1 MSKLSTLLVAVRKI
15 SSAVSRSEF
24 AEETI
29 ESLAQLILG
38 VEGLINPLVLRR
50 TSIESFEV
58 ISGHLEYYAAVRA
71 REIDLRKGEMIN
83 AFVLDEENETIIKQ
97 VNLLRSVKTIPND
110 ANYSNPDGRLNNL
123 EARLESR
130 FTELQEQQK
139 ALKIELERKLQ
150 DLETK
155 LPEKVEPLTA
165 FNEWDLDKLSKGL
178 KKGGIPSKQALKIAQ
193 AVIDHRP
200 FESLSDIVNKVK
212 VPRGKQ
218 TIKAI
223 NAEKM
228 LEIIDNW

>member
-15 SSAVSRSEF
+15 SSPVSRSEF
-24 AEETI
+24 SEETI

-97 VNLLRSVKTIPND
+97 VNLLRPEKSIPND
-110 ANYSNPDGRLNNL
+110 TNYSNPDGRLNNL
-123 EARLESR
+123 ETRLESR

-139 ALKIELERKLQ
+139 AIKTQLEQRLQ
-150 DLETK
+150 DLESK
-155 LPEKVEPLTA
+155 LPEKIEPLA
-165 FNEWDLDKLSKGL
+165 VFNEWDLDKLSRGL
-178 KKGGIPSKQALKIAQ
+178 KKGGIYPKQVLNIAQ
-193 AVIDHRP
+193 AIIDHRP
-200 FESLSDIVNKVK
+200 FESLTDIVDKVK
-212 VPRGKQ
+212 VTQGKR
-218 TIKAI
+218 TVRAI
-223 NAEKM
+223 SEKKM